1 MNKKIVNGFI
11 WRVLERFGAHG
22 ITFIVSLILAR
33 LLDPNTYGLVALV
46 TVITSILQVFV
57 ESGLGT
63 ALIQKKD
70 ADDIDFSTVFYVN
83 LATGIVLYLILFI
96 SASLIADFYKQSDL
110 VLIIR
115 VLGTV
120 VIIAGAK
127 NVQQA
132 YVSRTLQF
140 KKFFYATLVGTVGAG
155 IIGVFLAYNGFGV
168 WALVTQYVFN
178 ILLDTIMLWIIV
190 PWRPKILFSVTRLKK
205 LYSFGWKLLVSALL
219 DQTWAQLRQLI
230 IGVKYSARDLA
241 YYNKGHEFPQYATAA
256 INGSIDSVLLP
267 IMSRRQDNKEAVRNM
282 TRLAIKITSYLMWP
296 AMLGLAACAE
306 PIITILVTD
315 KWLFAVPY
323 LRIFCITYGFYPI
336 HTANLNAIR
345 ALGRSDI
352 FLKLEII
359 KKIVC
364 FIIIIISMWFGVY
377 IMALSTIIGS
387 ALSQM
392 INAWPNKKLLNYSYI
407 DQIKDILPAICLAVL
422 MSAAVYPIQLIGL
435 SDIVTLSI
443 QVLLGISIYIV
454 GSMMFHLESFEYL
467 VKLIKSY
474 VKK

>member
-1 MNKKIVNGFI
+1 MKKEIVNSFV
-11 WRVLERFGAHG
+11 WRLLERFGAHG

-33 LLDPNTYGLVALV
+33 LLDPRAYGLVALV

-83 LATGIVLYLILFI
+83 ITTGILLYVLLFLAAP
-96 SASLIADFYKQSDL
+96 SVARLYKQEEL
-110 VLIIR
+110 LPVIR
-115 VLGTV
+115 VIGLI

-140 KKFFYATLVGTVGAG
+140 KIFFYATLVGTVGAG
-155 IIGVFLAYNGFGV
+155 IIGVFLAYKGYGV
-168 WALVTQYVFN
+168 WALVAQYLFN

-190 PWRPKILFSVTRLKK
+190 PWRPKALFSFERLKG
-205 LYSFGWKLLVSALL
+205 LYSYGWKLLVSALL
-219 DQTWAQLRQLI
+219 DQTWTQFRQLI
-230 IGVKYSARDLA
+230 IGLKYTTNDLA

-267 IMSRRQDNKEAVRNM
+267 VMSKRQDNKEAVRNM
-282 TRLAIKITSYLMWP
+282 TRMAIKLTSYLMWP
-296 AMLGLAACAE
+296 AMMGLAVCAV
-306 PIITILVTD
+306 PMISLLVTD
-315 KWLFAVPY
+315 KWLFAVRY

-352 FLKLEII
+352 FLKLEIV
-359 KKIVC
+359 KKIVS
-364 FIIIIISMWFGVY
+364 FIIIISSMWFGVY
-377 IMALSTIIGS
+377 VMALSTIVGS
-387 ALSQM
+387 VLSQI
-392 INAWPNKKLLNYSYI
+392 INSWPNKKLLNYSYI
-407 DQIKDILPAICLAVL
+407 DQIKDILPSFLLSLA
-422 MSAAVYPIQLIGL
+422 MAVIIFPVQCIGL
-435 SDIVTLSI
+435 SNILTLMI
-443 QVLLGISIYIV
+443 QIPLGVAVYVIGSKLFRLDSYEYLLGLIRSYIK
-454 GSMMFHLESFEYL
+454 G
-467 VKLIKSY
+467 
-474 VKK
+474 